1 MRSIRTY
8 LVRGFG
14 EIDRGESGTYE
25 GATEEGLQKACLFPA
40 LNNRKPCSLLM
51 MEKDGVNYSE

>member
-1 MRSIRTY
+1 MRSICTY

-14 EIDRGESGTYE
+14 EIRGESGNYE
-25 GATEEGLQKACLFPA
+25 GATEGGLQKACLFPA